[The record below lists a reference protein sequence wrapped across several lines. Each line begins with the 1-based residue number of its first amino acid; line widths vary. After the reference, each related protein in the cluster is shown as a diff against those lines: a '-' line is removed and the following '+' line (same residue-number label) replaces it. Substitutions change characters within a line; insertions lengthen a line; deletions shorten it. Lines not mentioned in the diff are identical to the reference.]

1 MEIKSIVL
9 FIQGQNMS
17 NIHNQ
22 EQLENIHHQV
32 IEDDKKGIY
41 DDEIERIS
49 NLYGLNQDD
58 DRLNILQFIAKNI
71 FYNYMTGETN

>member
-1 MEIKSIVL
+1 
-9 FIQGQNMS
+9 MS

-32 IEDDKKGIY
+32 IEDSKKGIY

-49 NLYGLNQDD
+49 YLYGLDQDKD
-58 DRLNILQFIAKNI
+58 KPEILEFITESI
-71 FYNYMTGETN
+71 FYNYIMGVHLDR